1 MQFLPLLFLVLKNVN
16 WILAAFLIVSPSSCW
31 WYNIKLFSTACFY
44 ENDFHLHVL
53 STWMYLMYCCLART
67 FQEFSHSIIFPKV
80 HSLFPASKWYFG
92 YVNVGDKCLTKIC
105 WWHLEN
111 VGDRLVSGINIAE
124 IAPIFSLI
132 YQ

>member
-1 MQFLPLLFLVLKNVN
+1 MQFLPLLLLVLKNVN

-67 FQEFSHSIIFPKV
+67 FHEFSHSISFLKV
-80 HSLFPASKWYFG
+80 HSLFPASKLYFG
-92 YVNVGDKCLTKIC
+92 FVNVGDKCLTKNVLMTRRKF
-105 WWHLEN
+105 WWQI
-111 VGDRLVSGINIAE
+111 SGINIAE
-124 IAPIFSLI
+124 NAPIFSLI
-132 YQ
+132 HQ